1 MTGLKSVTVQIL
13 ASYNAYLIVL
23 LKLFRSHCVCHG
35 PLRVKAN
42 SHPTKLVFQP
52 TQSLEFLRFVL
63 DSILIRATIA
73 LARVGKIL
81 ALCGFFLAKDYL
93 LFAT

>member
-1 MTGLKSVTVQIL
+1 M
-13 ASYNAYLIVL
+13 
-23 LKLFRSHCVCHG
+23 
-35 PLRVKAN
+35 KAN
-42 SHPTKLVFQP
+42 SHPTKLGFQP

-63 DSILIRATIA
+63 DSILIRVTMVV
-73 LARVGKIL
+73 ARVGKIL